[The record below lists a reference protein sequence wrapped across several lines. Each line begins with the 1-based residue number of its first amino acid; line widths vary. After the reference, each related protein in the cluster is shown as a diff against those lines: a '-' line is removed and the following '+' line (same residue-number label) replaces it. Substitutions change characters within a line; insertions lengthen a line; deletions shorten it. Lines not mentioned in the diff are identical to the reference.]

1 MGPSEPSPYA
11 SRFLHSLV
19 TSSRSARSPRSCL
32 RRVWLEEGT
41 SVRGENVTR
50 VKRTETRSLPSH
62 SVTLATL
69 STLHTPRREERAR
82 RDERYAIGLAP
93 DGGGE

>member
-32 RRVWLEEGT
+32 RRVWSEEGT

-50 VKRTETRSLPSH
+50 
-62 SVTLATL
+62 
-69 STLHTPRREERAR
+69 EERSGTRNHPTSYPSGRKAMNEGSNR
-82 RDERYAIGLAP
+82 VKKLRAGSNRGWVTT
-93 DGGGE
+93 